1 MKKEKYIINKYLKEN
16 IKQEF
21 LPIKLIQR
29 IYQDI
34 FTNKKYEYRTKNN
47 FLRCIATLYF
57 KQVNEHYGLEGFVPA
72 GAAYWRTVFGG
83 DYHEKV
89 IQPLIELGIVELRA
103 FGKPTI
109 PNLNTTKGK
118 EPGSVVKRYRIN
130 PELTD
135 KDEHS
140 TIDYII
146 KNNTPVMTAEEL
158 VMHDGEEMDYV
169 PIPQTDLF
177 ISIDK
182 VKSSHWVEENA
193 EKICAQ
199 FLNTKI
205 VNELP
210 ESTVIPCHFYLDGCS
225 FEIKYLTIKKAK
237 LNATLQ
243 DKQFFFFKDSFYLAD
258 IEAFLKYRV
267 PNLKH
272 HYKRDISKIGIVPII
287 YRRSDKTLRITT
299 HLTNFPS
306 KILQFININNQT
318 VVQFDLRT
326 SQFLIFANLL
336 NTYITKGERILLSYF
351 KQSRT
356 KTFLRRFITV
366 LDEHKNMLPKT
377 GVDIANPQDCK
388 HSTSDIIRFIHDVFF
403 DDFYTVT
410 QKHFGFSER
419 GLAKLVLFKL
429 LFKRNTKSDELI
441 DKLKQFYPTVM
452 SIIEGFKSKDK
463 ESLPEADDIT
473 INDDT
478 SNFSVFLQCV
488 ESEFFVDR
496 ILFPLREQGVPCFTR
511 HDSIVVAHE
520 YADEAERFIKSFF
533 NDIDF
538 KYNQK
543 VEDKFWEVVDWL
555 EMGDSG
561 YMDYLA
567 DEDILTT
574 DNSIDEGFNENQYNN
589 KNDDIMD
596 EQQIQT
602 CLRLQEIGV
611 QDDYS
616 ELVDADF
623 LEVLASLPLN
633 FGEKNILM
641 DEVINQRAGMIFFQD
656 STNRLIQK
664 IVARIGSIALMD

>member
-16 IKQEF
+16 IKQEY
-21 LPIKLIQR
+21 LPVKLIQR
-29 IYQDI
+29 IYKDI

-47 FLRCIATLYF
+47 FLRCIGTIFY
-57 KQVNEHYGLEGFVPA
+57 KQVNVHYGLQGYVPA
-72 GAAYWRTVFGG
+72 GAAYWRTIFGG

-89 IQPLIELGIVELRA
+89 IKPLIEMGIVESKD
-103 FGKPTI
+103 FGFRSY
-109 PNLNTTKGK
+109 PNLNTTQGK
-118 EPGSVVKRYRIN
+118 EPGSVGIRYRIK
-130 PELTD
+130 PEFTD
-135 KDEHS
+135 EDEFS
-140 TIDYII
+140 TIDYIV
-146 KNNTPVMTAEEL
+146 KNNTPVLSAED
-158 VMHDGEEMDYV
+158 VVVNGNKEMQYM
-169 PIPQTDLF
+169 PIPQTNLF
-177 ISIDK
+177 ISIDMQK
-182 VKSSHWVEENA
+182 ASQWVEENA

-199 FLNTKI
+199 FMNTKI
-205 VNELP
+205 IDELP
-210 ESTVIPCHFYLDGCS
+210 GKTKIPCHFYLDGGS
-225 FEIKYLTIKKAK
+225 FNVRYVTIEKAK
-237 LNATLQ
+237 LNAILQ

-258 IEAFLKYRV
+258 IETFLKYRV

-272 HYKRDISKIGIVPII
+272 HYKRDISKIGIVPLI

-306 KILQFININNQT
+306 KILQFVNLNNQT

-336 NTYITKGERILLSYF
+336 NIYITKGEKALLSYF

-356 KTFLRRFITV
+356 KTFLRRLITV
-366 LDEHKNMLPKT
+366 LDEHRNMLPQK
-377 GVDIANPQDCK
+377 GVDIANPHLSK
-388 HSTSDIIRFIHDVFF
+388 FSTSDVIRFIHDVFF
-403 DDFYTVT
+403 DDFYSVI
-410 QKHFGFSER
+410 QKQFGFSER
-419 GLAKLVLFKL
+419 GSAKLVLFMR
-429 LFKRNTKSDELI
+429 LFKRNTKSDKLI
-441 DKLKQFYPTVM
+441 EKLKEHYPTVM
-452 SIIEGFKSKDK
+452 AIIEGFKAKDK
-463 ESLPEADDIT
+463 ESLPEPDDIT

-488 ESEFFVDR
+488 ESEIFVDR
-496 ILFPLREQGVPCFTR
+496 ILLPLREKGVPCFTR

-520 YADEAERFIKSFF
+520 YADETERFIESVF
-533 NDIDF
+533 NDIGF
-538 KYNQK
+538 KYNHK

-555 EMGDSG
+555 ELEDSG

-596 EQQIQT
+596 EQQMQT
-602 CLRLQEIGV
+602 CVRLQEIGV

-641 DEVINQRAGMIFFQD
+641 DDIINLRDGHSFLQD
-656 STNRLIQK
+656 KTNRLIQA
-664 IVARIGSIALMD
+664 IVARIATIAFMD